1 MRQGKQRSINRQA
14 DNTGGQ
20 MTDMPNRKQ
29 PLSGIRVIELA
40 RVLAGPWAGQMLADM
55 GADVIKVENPEGG
68 DDTRTWGP
76 PFVEG
81 ADGEN
86 LSAAYYHATNRGKRS
101 IVADLKTPDGCEL
114 VRRLVRTADVVIEN
128 FKRGGL
134 AKYGLDYE
142 SLKVLNPKLIYCSIT
157 GFGQT
162 GPYADFAGYDYIVQG
177 MSGFMSITGEPDGQ
191 PMKAGVAVADIFTG
205 IYSVTAIQAALIHAI
220 RSGEGQHIDMAL
232 LDVQSAV
239 LANQNMNYLI
249 SGKPPVRL
257 GNAHPN
263 ISPYEVVPTADGFL
277 ILAVGNDGQF
287 RRLCNI
293 LGIGAIA
300 DDERFATNKARVA
313 HKVDVRQIVST
324 ETLKWQKR
332 DLLTVC
338 EKNAVPAG
346 PINSIEEM
354 FADPQ
359 IKARGLRVDLETED
373 GTVIPGVRTPIVL
386 SQTPLRYERPSPKLG
401 EHQAQV
407 LAELENIERTTT
419 P

>member
-1 MRQGKQRSINRQA
+1 MSDQP
-14 DNTGGQ
+14 
-20 MTDMPNRKQ
+20 TDKQ
-29 PLSGIRVIELA
+29 PPLTGIRVIELA

-55 GADVIKVENPEGG
+55 GADVIKVESPDGG
-68 DDTRTWGP
+68 DDTRAWGP
-76 PFVEG
+76 PFVEST
-81 ADGEN
+81 DGDN
-86 LSAAYYHATNRGKRS
+86 LSAAYYHSTNRGKRS
-101 IVADLKTPDGCEL
+101 ITVDLKTEEGRQT
-114 VRRLVRTADVVIEN
+114 VRRLVKTADVLIEN

-134 AKYGLDYE
+134 EKYGLDYQ
-142 SLKVLNPKLIYCSIT
+142 SLRALNPKLIYCSIT

-177 MSGFMSITGEPDGQ
+177 MSGFMSITGQPDGQ

-205 IYSVTAIQAALIHAI
+205 IYSVTAIQAALIHVL
-220 RSGEGQHIDMAL
+220 RTGQGQHIDMAL

-249 SGKPPVRL
+249 SGKAPVRL

-287 RRLCNI
+287 RRLCKL
-293 LGIGAIA
+293 LGIDAIA
-300 DDERFATNKARVA
+300 DDERYATNKARVA
-313 HKVDVRQIVST
+313 HKVEVRQIVST
-324 ETLKWQKR
+324 ETLKWMKR
-332 DLLTVC
+332 DLLTAC
-338 EKNAVPAG
+338 ETNAVPAG

-359 IKARGLRVDLETED
+359 VQARGLRVDLEAAD

-386 SQTPLRYERPSPKLG
+386 SETPLQYNRPSPRLG
-401 EHQAQV
+401 EHQAEV
-407 LAELENIERTTT
+407 LAELDDIERNLA

>member
-1 MRQGKQRSINRQA
+1 MEKTNL
-14 DNTGGQ
+14 
-20 MTDMPNRKQ
+20 
-29 PLSGIRVIELA
+29 PLAGIRVIELA
-40 RVLAGPWAGQMLADM
+40 RVLAGPWAGQMLADL
-55 GADVIKVENPEGG
+55 GADVIKIENPDGG
-68 DDTRTWGP
+68 DDTRAWGP
-76 PFVEG
+76 PFVTG
-81 ADGEN
+81 KDGEN
-86 LSAAYYHATNRGKRS
+86 LSAAYYHSTNRGKRS
-101 IVADLKTPDGCEL
+101 IAIDIASPAGQRFVREL
-114 VRRLVRTADVVIEN
+114 AASADVVIEN
-128 FKRGGL
+128 YKVGGL
-134 AKYGLDYE
+134 KKYGLDHPAL
-142 SLKVLNPKLIYCSIT
+142 SALNPRLITCSIT

-162 GPYADFAGYDYIVQG
+162 GPYADLAGYDYIVQG
-177 MSGFMSITGEPDGQ
+177 MSGFMSITGEADGQ

-205 IYSVTAIQAALIHAI
+205 IYSVSAIQAALIHAI

-249 SGKPPVRL
+249 SGRPPVRL

-293 LGIGAIA
+293 LGIGSIA
-300 DDERFATNKARVA
+300 DDERYATNKARVA
-313 HKVDVRQIVST
+313 HKVEVRQIIST

-332 DLLTVC
+332 DLLTAC

-359 IKARGLRVDLETED
+359 VKARGLRIDLEAED
-373 GTVIPGVRTPIVL
+373 GTVIPGVRTPIIM

>member
-1 MRQGKQRSINRQA
+1 MVEPSSSKE
-14 DNTGGQ
+14 
-20 MTDMPNRKQ
+20 P
-29 PLSGIRVIELA
+29 PLKGIRVIELA

-55 GADVIKVENPEGG
+55 GADVIKVESPDGG
-68 DDTRTWGP
+68 DDTRAWGP

-81 ADGEN
+81 QDGDN
-86 LSAAYYHATNRGKRS
+86 LSAAYYHSTNRGKRS
-101 IVADLKTPDGCEL
+101 ITVDLKTEEGRQI
-114 VRRLVRTADVVIEN
+114 VRRLVKTADVVIEN

-134 AKYGLDYE
+134 EKYGLDYQ
-142 SLKVLNPKLIYCSIT
+142 SLRALNPKLIYCSIT

-205 IYSVTAIQAALIHAI
+205 IYSVTAIQAALIHTL
-220 RSGEGQHIDMAL
+220 RTGQGQHIDMAL

-287 RRLCNI
+287 KRLCKI
-293 LGIGAIA
+293 LGIEAIA
-300 DDERFATNKARVA
+300 DDERYATNKARVA
-313 HKVDVRQIVST
+313 HKQDVRQIVST
-324 ETLKWQKR
+324 ETLKWMKR
-332 DLLTVC
+332 DLLTAC
-338 EKNAVPAG
+338 ESNAVPAG

-359 IKARGLRVDLETED
+359 IQARGLRIDLEAAD

-386 SQTPLRYERPSPKLG
+386 SETPLHYTRPSPRLG
-401 EHQAQV
+401 EHQAEV
-407 LAELENIERTTT
+407 LAELDDIERNIAQ
-419 P
+419 

>member
-1 MRQGKQRSINRQA
+1 MTQQTHDRQ
-14 DNTGGQ
+14 
-20 MTDMPNRKQ
+20 P
-29 PLSGIRVIELA
+29 PLKGIRVIELA

-55 GADVIKVENPEGG
+55 GADVIKIENPDGG
-68 DDTRTWGP
+68 DDTRAWGP
-76 PFVEG
+76 PFVESV
-81 ADGEN
+81 DGDN

-101 IVADLKTPDGCEL
+101 ITADLRTVEGCDL
-114 VRRLVRTADVVIEN
+114 VRRLIATADVVIEN

-134 AKYGLDYE
+134 VKYGLDYQ
-142 SLKVLNPKLIYCSIT
+142 SLKALNPKLIYCSIT

-205 IYSVTAIQAALIHAI
+205 IYSVTAIQAAIIHAM
-220 RSGEGQHIDMAL
+220 RTGQGQHIDMAL

-287 RRLCNI
+287 SRLCKI
-293 LGIGAIA
+293 LGLADIA
-300 DDERFATNKARVA
+300 SNERYATNKARVA
-313 HKVDVRQIVST
+313 HKADVRRIIST
-324 ETLKWQKR
+324 ETLKWKKR
-332 DLLTVC
+332 DLLTAC
-338 EKNAVPAG
+338 ESNAVPAG

-359 IKARGLRVDLETED
+359 VEARGLRVDLQAPD
-373 GTVIPGVRTPIVL
+373 GTTIPGVRTPIVL
-386 SQTPLRYERPSPKLG
+386 SETPLQYERPSPRLG
-401 EHQAQV
+401 EHQADV
-407 LAELENIERTTT
+407 LAELEEIERNMT